1 MDDALQ
7 EKLDRIERRQWYILV
22 LLLYPYLAG
31 GTWLATENPFLAAAA
46 AALAI
51 VVAAYLV
58 ALVRARTTS
67 SGGDDAETETATE

>member
-7 EKLDRIERRQWYILV
+7 RKLDRIERRQWYILV

-31 GTWLATENPFLAAAA
+31 GAWLATESRILTAAAP
-46 AALAI
+46 ALVI

-58 ALVRARTTS
+58 TLVRARTGGS
-67 SGGDDAETETATE
+67 SGDDVETENATE

>member
-7 EKLDRIERRQWYILV
+7 QKLDRIERRQWYILV
-22 LLLYPYLAG
+22 LLFYPYLAG

-46 AALAI
+46 PALVI

-58 ALVRARTTS
+58 TLVRART
-67 SGGDDAETETATE
+67 GGSDDDAETETATE

>member
-7 EKLDRIERRQWYILV
+7 RKLDRIERRQWYILV

-31 GTWLATENPFLAAAA
+31 GAWLATESRILAAAA
-46 AALAI
+46 PALVI

-58 ALVRARTTS
+58 TLVRARTGGS
-67 SGGDDAETETATE
+67 SGDDVETENATE

>member
-7 EKLDRIERRQWYILV
+7 QKLDRIERRQWYILV

-31 GTWLATENPFLAAAA
+31 GTWLATESPFLAAAA

-51 VVAAYLV
+51 VVTAYLV
-58 ALVRARTTS
+58 TLVRARTTS
-67 SGGDDAETETATE
+67 SGDDAETETATE